1 MLAVEWKQMS
11 DATYGMNHFTAAD
24 FTRLA
29 HVYRVTRTVIHGPAP
44 AGMDCPYQQQGYAVC
59 KISDAPGL

>member
-1 MLAVEWKQMS
+1 
-11 DATYGMNHFTAAD
+11 MNHFTAAD